1 MGDVTVELEHL
12 KKLAKQDPAK
22 RFDRLY
28 RLLCQ
33 SALLAIAKARIA
45 SNKGAH
51 TPGID
56 GQTIADVNDEA
67 IGQLNQELKTGTYQP
82 QAVRRVYIPKRNGKR
97 RPLGIPIRRSYCTS
111 YQGSW
116 GFCARASQQMASPA
130 LHA

>member
-1 MGDVTVELEHL
+1 MCDVTVELEHL
-12 KKLAKQDPAK
+12 KKLARQNPTK

-33 SALLAIAKARIA
+33 GALLAIAKARIA

-56 GQTIADVNDEA
+56 GQTIADVNDEV
-67 IGQLNQELKTGTYQP
+67 IGQLSQELRTGTYQP

-97 RPLGIPIRRSYCTS
+97 RPLGIPIWRSHCTS
-111 YQGSW
+111 YQW
-116 GFCARASQQMASPA
+116 AWEF
-130 LHA
+130 